1 MIGKIVLVTGASSGI
16 GLETSRQLAG
26 LGAHVVMVCRDPQ
39 RGGAA
44 QQQVAD
50 AATGAM
56 PDLLLAD
63 LSSQAAI
70 HGLAGE
76 VRERYSRIDVLI
88 NNAGAIFGQRE
99 LTVDGIERTFATNH
113 LAAFLFTRLLFDL
126 LEAADAGRV
135 ITVASEIHSGS
146 LDFDN
151 LQGEERYNFLRAY
164 NQSKLE
170 NILFTFELARRAVN
184 TKVTANALS
193 PGPAATG
200 FGDNLR
206 GWTRLFPLFM
216 KHIPY
221 LFASPKR
228 AAQTSV
234 FLASSLDVADVTGR
248 FFMNSREIVSK
259 PISYNMDVARR
270 LWNISEQLTS
280 QDRCEGPVIHRQ
292 KLLEPHTI

>member
-16 GLETSRQLAG
+16 GLETSRHLAG
-26 LGAHVVMVCRDPQ
+26 LGAHVVMVCRDPE

-50 AATGAM
+50 AATGSM
-56 PDLLLAD
+56 PDMLLAD

-88 NNAGAIFGQRE
+88 NNAGAVFDRRE

-113 LAAFLFTRLLFDL
+113 LAAFLLTRLVFDL
-126 LEAADAGRV
+126 VDAADAGRV

-151 LQGEERYNFLRAY
+151 LQGEKRYNFLQAY
-164 NQSKLE
+164 KQSKLE
-170 NILFTFELARRAVN
+170 NILFTYELARRAVN
-184 TKVTANALS
+184 SNVTANVLS

-200 FGDNLR
+200 FGDDMH
-206 GWTRLFPLFM
+206 GVPRLFSLMM

-221 LFASPKR
+221 LFGSPLR

-234 FLASSLDVADVTGR
+234 FLASSADVANVTGR
-248 FFMNSREIVSK
+248 FFMNSHEIASK
-259 PISYNMDVARR
+259 PISYNTDAAKR

-280 QDRCEGPVIHRQ
+280 QDRYEGPVIHRQ